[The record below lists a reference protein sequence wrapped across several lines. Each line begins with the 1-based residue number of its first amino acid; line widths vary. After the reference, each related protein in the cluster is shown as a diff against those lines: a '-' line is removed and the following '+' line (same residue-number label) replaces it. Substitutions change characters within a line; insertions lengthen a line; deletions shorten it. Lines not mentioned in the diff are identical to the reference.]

1 MYKQIVQITLS
12 DFEIKKNVNNNITKQ
27 VAT

>member
-1 MYKQIVQITLS
+1 MYKQVVQITLS

-27 VAT
+27 VTT